1 MQVVAGDLVIGNEAP
16 GVVKRTSVLLNGITI
31 EAGLTHTD
39 QLYGF
44 RRWLSPGEAWESP
57 CVFIAL
63 YHNTD
68 NPYDAI
74 NGPVNDF
81 VRDHMGT
88 RISMIREKPVFVYDT
103 WNPFR
108 DDINDALIRE
118 IAKAASECGVEE
130 FIIDAGWYQNA
141 SELEDTT
148 YNWFNECGDW
158 LIDEKKFPQGLKPV
172 FDYIKSLGMKPGLWV
187 SLGTASLNSGV
198 FQEHPEY
205 WTRDSLGNSM
215 FLHVESDRDNASGC
229 FSSDWP
235 QYIKDV
241 ILDLVRDHGLAYA
254 KLDLAVVTSPYTYN
268 KDRTGCY
275 ATNHKHKDREES
287 LLMNY
292 EELFKVFDEL
302 HAEAPELFID
312 CTFETMG
319 ALQLID
325 YAMCQHAEG
334 NWLSNFEESS
344 PTGNLRVRNMAWWR
358 SPAIPASS
366 LVIGNPRMD
375 DPDPYVYFKSLAG
388 TLPIM
393 LGDPRKLSPA
403 ERAGYKQLADWLRAM
418 QGKHN
423 YAVFR
428 QDLPGFGEPMQ
439 GQWDGFQRINTLTK
453 SGGIVGVF
461 RHGSHENTR
470 MVTISGLDPEKI
482 YVVRKCT
489 SDEILLQGTGE
500 RLMQT
505 GFQVGFSKPYDGELF
520 EVSGLS
526 SKRIA

>member
-1 MQVVAGDLVIGNEAP
+1 
-16 GVVKRTSVLLNGITI
+16 
-31 EAGLTHTD
+31 
-39 QLYGF
+39 
-44 RRWLSPGEAWESP
+44 
-57 CVFIAL
+57 
-63 YHNTD
+63 
-68 NPYDAI
+68 
-74 NGPVNDF
+74 
-81 VRDHMGT
+81 
-88 RISMIREKPVFVYDT
+88 
-103 WNPFR
+103 
-108 DDINDALIRE
+108 
-118 IAKAASECGVEE
+118 
-130 FIIDAGWYQNA
+130 
-141 SELEDTT
+141 
-148 YNWFNECGDW
+148 
-158 LIDEKKFPQGLKPV
+158 
-172 FDYIKSLGMKPGLWV
+172 MKPGLWV
-187 SLGTASLNSGV
+187 SLGTASLHSEV
-198 FQEHPEY
+198 YREHPEY

-215 FLHVESDRDNASGC
+215 FLHVESDKDNASGC

-235 QYIKDV
+235 KYIKKV
-241 ILDLVRDHGLAYA
+241 ILDLVKDHGLAYA

-268 KDRTGCY
+268 KDRAGCY

-287 LLMNY
+287 FLMNY
-292 EELFKVFDEL
+292 EELFKTFDEL
-302 HAEAPELFID
+302 HAEAPDLFID

-393 LGDPRKLSPA
+393 LGDPRKLTPE

-418 QGKHN
+418 QEKHN

-470 MVTISGLDPEKI
+470 MVTVSGLDPDNK
-482 YVVRKCT
+482 YTVRKC
-489 SDEILLQGTGE
+489 SSPGNILCVSGAE
-500 RLMQT
+500 LMET
-505 GFQVGFSKPYDGELF
+505 GFEVSFTKLYDGELF
-520 EVSGLS
+520 E
-526 SKRIA
+526 ICTED